1 MAFKLNHLHIKTPN
15 PKETATWYVNNL
27 GARITETTSAGTYR
41 LDLHGLPLNVTP
53 LIDGQ
58 VHIQNYGIEHIAIDT
73 DDIEATVANLESG
86 GAKNLEE
93 ISTADGRKVCF
104 YEDPHGVMFEI
115 IEAKD

>member
-15 PKETATWYVNNL
+15 PEETATWYVDNL
-27 GARITETTSAGTYR
+27 GASITETTAAGTYR
-41 LDLHGLPLNVTP
+41 LNLHGLPLNITP

-58 VHIQNYGIEHIAIDT
+58 THTQNYGIEHIAIDT
-73 DDIEATVANLESG
+73 DDIEATTANLESG

-93 ISTADGRKVCF
+93 ISTVDGRKVCF

-115 IEAKD
+115 IEVKD